1 MSTFLQFQT
10 HTHTHTHNIHV
21 QTLTHT
27 SNARVSTS
35 FYYILVFSLHLR
47 TLRHVQLISP
57 NTQTLLQYE
66 RASDGRDERRDGSVE
81 NSEHGVDAT

>member
-1 MSTFLQFQT
+1 MSTFLQFQ
-10 HTHTHTHNIHV
+10 THTHNIHV